1 MMPAPAW
8 RRSLAWARWPSCL
21 TPASSSRLSFNAST
35 PRGAKPHRRAA
46 VQLNL
51 NFPQLPLPHEEVWAQ
66 LSDADRVAALQALA
80 ELIAKAALDV
90 EQEANDD

>member
-1 MMPAPAW
+1 MMSVLAW
-8 RRSLAWARWPSCL
+8 RHRLAWARWPSCL
-21 TPASSSRLSFNAST
+21 TPASSSRLSFNASR

-51 NFPQLPLPHEEVWAQ
+51 NFPKLPLPRQEVWAQ
-66 LSDADRVAALQALA
+66 LSDADRAAALQALA
-80 ELIAKAALDV
+80 ELITKAALDV